1 MISRLFCC
9 ATLAFTVSSGA
20 SAQVYRCTIDGQ
32 TVFSGTPCAIDAEQ
46 INVRPS
52 SGPGSYDDALRA
64 RLRALQDARAV
75 REIEYRRTA
84 ERASRSITS
93 GGIGGSDKSDRC
105 KDIARERAS
114 AEKLS
119 QIYISPDNIKREQEK
134 LKHYEQRDFFECAP
148 SNMR

>member
-1 MISRLFCC
+1 MSPRTALF
-9 ATLAFTVSSGA
+9 TLALIACEPSF
-20 SAQVYRCTIDGQ
+20 AQVYRCTIDGR

-52 SGPGSYDDALRA
+52 SGPGSRDDALRA
-64 RLRALQDARAV
+64 RLRALQDARTV
-75 REIEYRRTA
+75 REIEYRRAA
-84 ERASRSITS
+84 ERTARSITP

-105 KDIARERAS
+105 KEIARERS
-114 AEKLS
+114 KAERLS
-119 QIYISPDNIKREQEK
+119 QAYVVPDNIRREQEK